1 MMPLLRWMIGAVIV
15 AVVMAIVTGLIVL
28 RGTRLDVAGP
38 NTVQQ
43 GEQMMAVELGTSSE
57 LGPSSPIDDTL

>member
-1 MMPLLRWMIGAVIV
+1 MPLLRWMIGAVIV

-28 RGTRLDVAGP
+28 RGTPLDVAGP